1 MDGLVAVKRAH
12 LQQRWREEI
21 ELAVD
26 AIKFKAHRLGVSPKF
41 WEQQGFP
48 YGLDRRFDRGL
59 SFLGSRGSGGVGNTG
74 ACTSMHIDR
83 ALCCPGTTV
92 CRDSVDSLVGW
103 YRPRHPRSFKESA
116 AVGRFTEMTIL
127 ALITASKCVGHSDA
141 SGGGLC
147 TRPNGGDSRHRRRD
161 RDQMDRWIRHLW
173 YKAGAIRAK
182 RCEGPTVTR
191 D

>member
-1 MDGLVAVKRAH
+1 MARKAGSRRMERLKRKPWCRLSERGGFGQGTKPLLASQAMGMERDTRPSMDGLVAVKRAR

-26 AIKFKAHRLGVSPKF
+26 AIKFKA
-41 WEQQGFP
+41 
-48 YGLDRRFDRGL
+48 
-59 SFLGSRGSGGVGNTG
+59 N
-74 ACTSMHIDR
+74 
-83 ALCCPGTTV
+83 
-92 CRDSVDSLVGW
+92 
-103 YRPRHPRSFKESA
+103 
-116 AVGRFTEMTIL
+116 
-127 ALITASKCVGHSDA
+127 
-141 SGGGLC
+141 
-147 TRPNGGDSRHRRRD
+147 RRRD